1 MNNYNYPKISF
12 GSTIH
17 ISRLAYAKEVVKNL
31 KLPSIDAPWT
41 IYDAKYFKI
50 GYSEYAS
57 YCTMGVIKNEFGDG
71 FMFHL
76 RPGSSKLDKIF
87 KSIQKATQNLKYAN
101 PLTGILVG
109 GNANYKP
116 SIELYNTLQGMFKE
130 FNIKYSALLG
140 QYKKNHITPV
150 PPYCNLYFNGPLDKY
165 VICPQQTTP
174 QKTKSSKLKE
184 LYELFDIIII
194 NKNDN
199 LKLD

>member
-1 MNNYNYPKISF
+1 MNNYNYPKVSF

-17 ISRLAYAKEVVKNL
+17 ISKLAYAREVVKNL
-31 KLPSIDAPWT
+31 KLPNIDAPWT
-41 IYDAKYFKI
+41 IYDAKYFKA
-50 GYSEYAS
+50 GYSENAS

-87 KSIQKATQNLKYAN
+87 KSLQLAAQNLKYGK

-116 SIELYNTLQGMFKE
+116 STELYNNLQSIFNE
-130 FNIKYSALLG
+130 LNIKYSALLG
-140 QYKKNHITPV
+140 QNEKNCITPR
-150 PPYCNLYFNGPLDKY
+150 PPYCNLFFNGPLDKY
-165 VICPQQTTP
+165 VICPQSTIP

-184 LYELFDIIII
+184 LYELFDTIII